1 MTNKVPV
8 KEIRVCLPEN
18 LLNAL
23 SDYCSQKGCSRSS
36 FIRKAIEQYLEDQED
51 YEDVRSYQQVCV
63 HMLLSLNFKYTYTYT
78 TYGSHKPRWHKAS
91 HD

>member
-51 YEDVRSYQQVCV
+51 YEEAVEAWKEVERGKQKTYSSEEV
-63 HMLLSLNFKYTYTYT
+63 FKEL
-78 TYGSHKPRWHKAS
+78 GL
-91 HD
+91 

>member
-51 YEDVRSYQQVCV
+51 YEEAVE
-63 HMLLSLNFKYTYTYT
+63 
-78 TYGSHKPRWHKAS
+78 A
-91 HD
+91 